1 MKQNKTVSRRHF
13 LQGSTAALGGL
24 ALTGSGVNLA
34 FGQGSDGF
42 RVGLIGCG
50 GRGTGAAKDMLAG
63 AKIANADVKIVA
75 VGDAFAD
82 RAQGAAKA
90 FGVADGKCFVGL
102 DAYQKV
108 LAQDINLVI
117 LATPPGFRPMQFEAA
132 VKAGKN
138 VFFEK
143 PVAVCPTGIR
153 QVIAAAEEAEKK
165 GLAVVTGTQRRHQAN
180 YVETM
185 KRIHDGMIGEI
196 MSAQAYWNQ
205 GGLWVNK
212 RQDGQS
218 DVEWQLRNW
227 LYFVWLSGDHIVEQ
241 HVHNLDV
248 INWAMNDFPTKIY
261 GMGGRTYR
269 TGPEFGN
276 IYDHFCIEFEYAN
289 SCRIISQCRQIEGA
303 ANRVSERVAGTKGIS
318 DCAGNIWDLKGKQI
332 WKFEGEVVN
341 PYVQE
346 HVDLLN
352 SIKSGKP
359 LNEGKRIAMSTLTAI
374 MGRLSAY
381 TAREFNASWCMK
393 QCDLDLTP
401 SPTLTM
407 KQDLPIDPVAIPGK
421 YTLEGLSGGKGKG
434 KKGKKA

>member
-63 AKIANADVKIVA
+63 AKMANADVKIVA

-90 FGVADGKCFVGL
+90 FGVADDKCFVGL

-196 MSAQAYWNQ
+196 MSDR
-205 GGLWVNK
+205 K
-212 RQDGQS
+212 S
-218 DVEWQLRNW
+218 
-227 LYFVWLSGDHIVEQ
+227 
-241 HVHNLDV
+241 
-248 INWAMNDFPTKIY
+248 
-261 GMGGRTYR
+261 
-269 TGPEFGN
+269 
-276 IYDHFCIEFEYAN
+276 
-289 SCRIISQCRQIEGA
+289 
-303 ANRVSERVAGTKGIS
+303 
-318 DCAGNIWDLKGKQI
+318 
-332 WKFEGEVVN
+332 VV
-341 PYVQE
+341 
-346 HVDLLN
+346 
-352 SIKSGKP
+352 
-359 LNEGKRIAMSTLTAI
+359 
-374 MGRLSAY
+374 
-381 TAREFNASWCMK
+381 
-393 QCDLDLTP
+393 
-401 SPTLTM
+401 
-407 KQDLPIDPVAIPGK
+407 
-421 YTLEGLSGGKGKG
+421 
-434 KKGKKA
+434 